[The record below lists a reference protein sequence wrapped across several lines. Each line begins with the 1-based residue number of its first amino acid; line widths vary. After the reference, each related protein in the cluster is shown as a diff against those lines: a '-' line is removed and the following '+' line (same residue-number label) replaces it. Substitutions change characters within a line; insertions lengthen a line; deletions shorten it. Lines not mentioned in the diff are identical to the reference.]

1 LDRLTHLIA
10 SLEAA
15 KTQLNEHPMYD
26 ALVSLTSLRVFM
38 SYHVF
43 AVWDFMNL
51 LTALQT
57 LYTST
62 RVPWKPPS
70 EPILAYLVNA
80 IKLEEESDCIDGR
93 YISHFQFYQQSMVD
107 LGVDIVPI
115 TDFLNTTQH
124 GYEEALSSAPT
135 VVQPFLRHTYSCIQ
149 EGPVAIAASFAF
161 GRETVI
167 PEMFSRIL
175 SQLPKRGPHAR
186 FNAYLDRHIEL
197 DGNEHGTL
205 AQELVAKTC
214 GASSDAW
221 QKAAQWAQS
230 SIQARIAL
238 YSDILDAM

>member
-1 LDRLTHLIA
+1 MDRLTHLIA

-26 ALVSLTSLRVFM
+26 ALMSLTSLRVFM

-149 EGPVAIAASFAF
+149 EGPVAIAASF
-161 GRETVI
+161 V
-167 PEMFSRIL
+167 
-175 SQLPKRGPHAR
+175 LPK
-186 FNAYLDRHIEL
+186 
-197 DGNEHGTL
+197 
-205 AQELVAKTC
+205 
-214 GASSDAW
+214 
-221 QKAAQWAQS
+221 
-230 SIQARIAL
+230 
-238 YSDILDAM
+238 